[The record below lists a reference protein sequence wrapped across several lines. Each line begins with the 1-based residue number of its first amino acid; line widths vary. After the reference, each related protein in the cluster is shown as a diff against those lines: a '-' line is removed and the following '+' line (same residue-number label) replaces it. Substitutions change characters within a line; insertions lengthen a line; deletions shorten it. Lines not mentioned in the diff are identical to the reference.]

1 MSELKDFIDGVE
13 LWRNKGKKGGRREK
27 REIKNEKKEDR
38 RAEIIK
44 VWDRYMLLSETAQM
58 GKGVEMG
65 MRILSYLLLASTQS
79 QGRKQQLC
87 WWPQEARP

>member
-13 LWRNKGKKGGRREK
+13 LWRNKGEKGARREK

-44 VWDRYMLLSETAQM
+44 V
-58 GKGVEMG
+58 
-65 MRILSYLLLASTQS
+65 
-79 QGRKQQLC
+79 
-87 WWPQEARP
+87 